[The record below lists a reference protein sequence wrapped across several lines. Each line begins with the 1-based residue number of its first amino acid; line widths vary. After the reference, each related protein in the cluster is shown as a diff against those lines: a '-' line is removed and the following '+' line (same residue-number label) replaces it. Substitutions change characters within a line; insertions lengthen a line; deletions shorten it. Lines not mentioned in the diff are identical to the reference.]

1 MHLNRIIVYNDNIR
15 QYYLLRC
22 SLLLLKAQVLITG
35 LIILAIIAIAVAAP
49 LVAPYEYDDT
59 DFTSTLETPDLT
71 HLMGTDQEGRDLL
84 SRVIY
89 GARVSIAVALGT
101 ALIALFIGTFYGAV
115 SGYVGGKADEIM
127 MRVVDIFYSL
137 PDLLLIVLITLVIG
151 RGVLGIVL
159 ALGLTAWMRVARIVR
174 GSVLQLK
181 GAEFVESA
189 RGLGA
194 SPSRI
199 LGIHI
204 VPNILSPLIITL
216 TFSVPYAIL
225 AESTLSF
232 LGLGIAPPESSWGT
246 LASTGWQGMRTF
258 PHLIVFPS
266 LAIFITAFSFNL
278 FGEGLRDI
286 LDPQNIRR

>member
-1 MHLNRIIVYNDNIR
+1 MLLKVQIIV
-15 QYYLLRC
+15 
-22 SLLLLKAQVLITG
+22 TT
-35 LIILAIIAIAVAAP
+35 LIIMIIIGTAIAAP
-49 LVAPYEYDDT
+49 YIAPYEYNET
-59 DFTSTLETPDLT
+59 DFKNALAKPGE
-71 HLMGTDQEGRDLL
+71 HHIMGTDQEGRDLL

-89 GARVSIAVALGT
+89 GSRVSITVALGT
-101 ALIALFIGTFYGAV
+101 AFIALIIGTLYGAV
-115 SGYVGGKADEIM
+115 SGYNGGRTDEVM
-127 MRVVDIFYSL
+127 MRLVDIFYSL

-181 GAEFVESA
+181 GVEFIQSA
-189 RGLGA
+189 RSLGA

-199 LGIHI
+199 LGKHI
-204 VPNILSPLIITL
+204 IPNILSPLIITL

-232 LGLGIAPPESSWGT
+232 LGLGIAPPQSSWGT

-278 FGEGLRDI
+278 FGEGMRDI
-286 LDPQNIRR
+286 LDPQKRGR

>member
-1 MHLNRIIVYNDNIR
+1 MLVKIQIIVT
-15 QYYLLRC
+15 
-22 SLLLLKAQVLITG
+22 A
-35 LIILAIIAIAVAAP
+35 LIITVIIGIALAAP
-49 LVAPYEYDDT
+49 YIAPYGYDET
-59 DFTSTLETPDLT
+59 DFGNTLAKPGSK

-84 SRVIY
+84 SRIIY
-89 GARVSIAVALGT
+89 GSRVSITVAVGT
-101 ALIALFIGTFYGAV
+101 ALIALIIGTVYGAV
-115 SGYVGGKADEIM
+115 SGYRGGKTDEVM
-127 MRVVDIFYSL
+127 MRLVDIFYSL

-159 ALGLTAWMRVARIVR
+159 ALGLTAWMRLARIVR

-181 GAEFVESA
+181 GVEFVQSA
-189 RGLGA
+189 KSLGA
-194 SPSRI
+194 SPARI
-199 LGIHI
+199 LGYHI
-204 VPNILSPLIITL
+204 IPNILSPLIITL
-216 TFSVPYAIL
+216 TFAVPYAIL

-278 FGEGLRDI
+278 FGEGMRDY
-286 LDPQNIRR
+286 LDPQKRGR

>member
-1 MHLNRIIVYNDNIR
+1 MFSKIQIITT
-15 QYYLLRC
+15 
-22 SLLLLKAQVLITG
+22 A
-35 LIILAIIAIAVAAP
+35 LIIAVIIGVAIAAP
-49 LVAPYEYDDT
+49 HVAPYEYDET
-59 DFTSTLETPDLT
+59 DFRNTLAKPGGS

-84 SRVIY
+84 SRIIY
-89 GARVSIAVALGT
+89 GARVSITVALGT
-101 ALIALFIGTFYGAV
+101 ALIALIIGTVYGAV
-115 SGYVGGKADEIM
+115 SGYAGGRVDEAM
-127 MRVVDIFYSL
+127 MRLVDIFYSL

-181 GAEFVESA
+181 GVEFVQSA
-189 RGLGA
+189 RSLGA

-199 LGIHI
+199 LGYHI
-204 VPNILSPLIITL
+204 IPNILSPLIITL
-216 TFSVPYAIL
+216 TFAVPYAIL

-246 LASTGWQGMRTF
+246 LASTGWQGMRTY

-278 FGEGLRDI
+278 FGEGMRDYF
-286 LDPQNIRR
+286 DPQKRGR

>member
-1 MHLNRIIVYNDNIR
+1 MLPKTQVIITA
-15 QYYLLRC
+15 
-22 SLLLLKAQVLITG
+22 S
-35 LIILAIIAIAVAAP
+35 IIIGIIGMAVGAP
-49 LVAPYEYDDT
+49 HISPHEYDQT
-59 DFTSTLETPDLT
+59 NFQNALSKPDKN

-89 GARVSIAVALGT
+89 GSRVSISVALGT
-101 ALIALFIGTFYGAV
+101 AFIALIIGTTYGAV
-115 SGYVGGKADEIM
+115 SGYIGGKIDEAM
-127 MRVVDIFYSL
+127 MRIVDIFYSL
-137 PDLLLIVLITLVIG
+137 PDLLLIVLITLIIG
-151 RGVLGIVL
+151 RGTLGIVL
-159 ALGLTAWMRVARIVR
+159 ALGLTAWMRVARVVR

-181 GAEFVESA
+181 GVEFIQSA

-199 LGIHI
+199 LGVHI
-204 VPNILSPLIITL
+204 IPNILSPLIITL

-232 LGLGIAPPESSWGT
+232 LGLGIAPPGSSWGT

-278 FGEGLRDI
+278 LGEGLRDMI
-286 LDPQNIRR
+286 DPQRTV

>member
-1 MHLNRIIVYNDNIR
+1 MLVKIQIIVT
-15 QYYLLRC
+15 
-22 SLLLLKAQVLITG
+22 A
-35 LIILAIIAIAVAAP
+35 LIITVIIGIALAAP
-49 LVAPYEYDDT
+49 YIAPYEYDET
-59 DFTSTLETPDLT
+59 DFGNTLAKPGSK

-84 SRVIY
+84 SRIIY
-89 GARVSIAVALGT
+89 GSRVSITVAVGT
-101 ALIALFIGTFYGAV
+101 ALIALIIGTVYGAV
-115 SGYVGGKADEIM
+115 SGYRGGKTDEVM
-127 MRVVDIFYSL
+127 MRLVDIFYSL

-159 ALGLTAWMRVARIVR
+159 ALGLTAWMRLARIVR

-181 GAEFVESA
+181 GVEFVQSA
-189 RGLGA
+189 KSLGA
-194 SPSRI
+194 SPARI
-199 LGIHI
+199 LGYHI
-204 VPNILSPLIITL
+204 IPNILSPLIITL
-216 TFSVPYAIL
+216 TFAVPYAIL

-278 FGEGLRDI
+278 FGEGMRDY
-286 LDPQNIRR
+286 LDPQKRGR

>member
-1 MHLNRIIVYNDNIR
+1 MLVKIQIIVT
-15 QYYLLRC
+15 
-22 SLLLLKAQVLITG
+22 A
-35 LIILAIIAIAVAAP
+35 LIITVIIGIALAAP
-49 LVAPYEYDDT
+49 YIAPYEYDET
-59 DFTSTLETPDLT
+59 DFGNTLAKPGSK

-84 SRVIY
+84 SRIIY
-89 GARVSIAVALGT
+89 GSRVSITVAVGT
-101 ALIALFIGTFYGAV
+101 ALIALIIGTVYGAV
-115 SGYVGGKADEIM
+115 SGYRGGKTDEVM
-127 MRVVDIFYSL
+127 MRLVDIFYSL

-159 ALGLTAWMRVARIVR
+159 ALGLTAWMRLARIVR

-181 GAEFVESA
+181 GVEFVQSA
-189 RGLGA
+189 KSLGA
-194 SPSRI
+194 SPARI
-199 LGIHI
+199 LGYHI
-204 VPNILSPLIITL
+204 IPNILSPLIITL
-216 TFSVPYAIL
+216 TFAVPYAIL

-278 FGEGLRDI
+278 FGEGMRDY
-286 LDPQNIRR
+286 LDPQRRGR

>member
-1 MHLNRIIVYNDNIR
+1 MLT
-15 QYYLLRC
+15 
-22 SLLLLKAQVLITG
+22 KAQVIITA
-35 LIILAIIAIAVAAP
+35 LIIAAIILTAVAAP
-49 LVAPYEYDDT
+49 YIAPYEYDQT
-59 DFTSTLETPDLT
+59 DFKNALAKPYSD

-89 GARVSIAVALGT
+89 GARVSISVALGT
-101 ALIALFIGTFYGAV
+101 ALIALIIGTVYGAV
-115 SGYVGGKADEIM
+115 SGYAGGKTDELM
-127 MRVVDIFYSL
+127 MRLVDIFYSL

-181 GAEFVESA
+181 GADYVQSA
-189 RGLGA
+189 KSLGA

-199 LGIHI
+199 LGVHI
-204 VPNILSPLIITL
+204 IPNILSPILVTL
-216 TFSVPYAIL
+216 AFSVPYAIL

-246 LASTGWQGMRTF
+246 LASTGWQGIRTF

-266 LAIFITAFSFNL
+266 AAIFITAFSFNL
-278 FGEGLRDI
+278 FGEGLRDL
-286 LDPQNIRR
+286 LDPQRTGR

>member
-1 MHLNRIIVYNDNIR
+1 MFTKIQIITTALIIV
-15 QYYLLRC
+15 
-22 SLLLLKAQVLITG
+22 V
-35 LIILAIIAIAVAAP
+35 IIGAAVAAP
-49 LVAPYEYDDT
+49 YVAPYAYDET
-59 DFTSTLETPDLT
+59 DFRNTLATPGGK
-71 HLMGTDQEGRDLL
+71 HLLGTDQEGRDML

-89 GARVSIAVALGT
+89 GARVSITVALGT
-101 ALIALFIGTFYGAV
+101 ALIALIIGTIYGAV
-115 SGYVGGKADEIM
+115 SGYVGGKTDEAM
-127 MRVVDIFYSL
+127 MRLVDIFYSL

-181 GAEFVESA
+181 GVEFVQSA
-189 RGLGA
+189 KSLGA

-199 LGIHI
+199 LGRHI
-204 VPNILSPLIITL
+204 IPNILSPLIITL
-216 TFSVPYAIL
+216 TFAVPYAIL

-246 LASTGWQGMRTF
+246 LASTGWQGMRTY

-278 FGEGLRDI
+278 FGEGMRDYF
-286 LDPQNIRR
+286 DPQKRGR

>member
-1 MHLNRIIVYNDNIR
+1 MLTKIQIITT
-15 QYYLLRC
+15 
-22 SLLLLKAQVLITG
+22 A
-35 LIILAIIAIAVAAP
+35 LIIAVIIGVAIAAP
-49 LVAPYEYDDT
+49 HVAPYEYDET
-59 DFTSTLETPDLT
+59 DFRNTLAKPGGS

-84 SRVIY
+84 SRIIY
-89 GARVSIAVALGT
+89 GARVSITVALGT
-101 ALIALFIGTFYGAV
+101 ALIALIIGTVYGAV
-115 SGYVGGKADEIM
+115 SGYAGGRVDEAM
-127 MRVVDIFYSL
+127 MRLVDIFYSL

-181 GAEFVESA
+181 GVEFVQSA
-189 RGLGA
+189 RSLGA

-199 LGIHI
+199 LGYHI
-204 VPNILSPLIITL
+204 IPNILSPLIITL
-216 TFSVPYAIL
+216 TFAVPYAIL

-246 LASTGWQGMRTF
+246 LASTGWQGMRTY

-278 FGEGLRDI
+278 FGEGMRDYF
-286 LDPQNIRR
+286 DPQKRGR